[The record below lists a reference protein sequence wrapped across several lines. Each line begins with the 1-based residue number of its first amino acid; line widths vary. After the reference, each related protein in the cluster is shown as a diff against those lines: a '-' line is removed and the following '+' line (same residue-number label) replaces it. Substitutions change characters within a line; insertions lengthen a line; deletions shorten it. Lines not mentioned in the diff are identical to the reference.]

1 MLCLHH
7 DDADGLCAGAIVRR
21 RFGDAV
27 ELHEIDYGRPIPW
40 DKIEAAET
48 VIITDFSL
56 PKDDMLKI
64 YEAKGENFIWI
75 DHHISAIEEMSDFES
90 IAGLRALDRAACVL
104 TWQYFLPESSVPAA
118 VLFIGD
124 RDIWQFDYP
133 QTRVFSEGLSAEDT
147 AVNNNALWDALLSN
161 DQELLQR
168 LIEKGE
174 ILLDAR
180 LKQIA
185 YHVDTYG
192 FALDFDGYNTL
203 AVNLP
208 GNGDIGHYICSL
220 GYDVAYVYRDNF
232 QDGQVF
238 TNVTLY
244 SETVD
249 VSKLAMRYGG
259 GGHKGAAGFRFM
271 RSGNSPL
278 PVAF

>member
-1 MLCLHH
+1 
-7 DDADGLCAGAIVRR
+7 VRR

-161 DQELLQR
+161 DQELVQR